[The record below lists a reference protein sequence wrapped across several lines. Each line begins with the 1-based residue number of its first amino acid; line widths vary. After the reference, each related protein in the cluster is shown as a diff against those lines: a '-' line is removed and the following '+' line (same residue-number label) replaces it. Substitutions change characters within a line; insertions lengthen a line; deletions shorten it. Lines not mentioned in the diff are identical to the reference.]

1 MKKLFRIEIM
11 GLLLAIVILVIYF
24 AFIRNNKVILS
35 CSMLEN
41 KTEYFAYD
49 KDTFYWE
56 WGAEDKLWQQS
67 FKFKEIDNNSFV
79 IDFYEDE
86 PVNAYSDMDMIL
98 KVKKNIP
105 SIEYTLKG
113 KTVGD
118 ARLCKKISN
127 LALNKI

>member
-1 MKKLFRIEIM
+1 M

-35 CSMLEN
+35 CGMLEN
-41 KTEYFAYD
+41 KTKYFAYD

-118 ARLCKKISN
+118 ARLFKKFLI
-127 LALNKI
+127 